1 MTGQTSLI
9 PPQAIADA
17 AAVATVVHGAVTSS
31 TIISC
36 VKYAERRR
44 WRRPPD
50 YSTVALFITCHLL
63 FWVKDWA
70 NEEEAVNAGKYAKQS
85 INDTRLPLVSHS

>member
-1 MTGQTSLI
+1 MT
-9 PPQAIADA
+9 A
-17 AAVATVVHGAVTSS
+17 
-31 TIISC
+31 
-36 VKYAERRR
+36 
-44 WRRPPD
+44 PPD